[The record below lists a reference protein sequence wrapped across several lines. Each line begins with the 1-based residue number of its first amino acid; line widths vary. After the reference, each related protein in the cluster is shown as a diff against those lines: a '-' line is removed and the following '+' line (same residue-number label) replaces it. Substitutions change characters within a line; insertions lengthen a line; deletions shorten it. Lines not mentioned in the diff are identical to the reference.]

1 MQHSS
6 CTKAV
11 TSKYTNTFTQPTS
24 GGHHGCDPTL
34 PTILGIGAIRFREW
48 VGRSPCLKGLI
59 LSPGWCIFRL
69 RLLFRILSG
78 AVVHDRYGRGP
89 HESYVDR
96 NRSARLGQWGGVV
109 REQLFPYVRPQET
122 GNKVDVRWIGVSST
136 TKSIGIVAFVDH
148 TMTPLSASALDV
160 GEYDLDGGFV
170 KSQQHAAEVV
180 HKNQTV
186 GSPCALS
193 QLAILSSTNN
203 FYFNRLTTVNSSFQ
217 ILHIDFRQTGLGG
230 IDSWGRGPLDEYQ
243 IALPRRGLSYSFWL
257 RPYRGSAE
265 DAGDYVTDTP
275 PCFGC
280 IK

>member
-78 AVVHDRYGRGP
+78 AVLHDRYGRGP

-160 GEYDLDGGFV
+160 DEYDLDGGFV

-180 HKNQTV
+180 HKNQT
-186 GSPCALS
+186 
-193 QLAILSSTNN
+193 
-203 FYFNRLTTVNSSFQ
+203 